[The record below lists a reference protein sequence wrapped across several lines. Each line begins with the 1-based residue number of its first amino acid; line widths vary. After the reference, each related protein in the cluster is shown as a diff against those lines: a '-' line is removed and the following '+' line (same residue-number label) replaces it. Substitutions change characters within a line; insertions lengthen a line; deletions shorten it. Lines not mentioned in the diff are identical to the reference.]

1 MNDEQNPEAT
11 QPGSVEV
18 ANPDVKVVHVDK
30 VHAVLKDLEDGI
42 ETVKELP
49 EHVVAWLRVK
59 VQEIKS
65 HL

>member
-1 MNDEQNPEAT
+1 MTDEQNNMQETPA
-11 QPGSVEV
+11 PGNHKII
-18 ANPDVKVVHVDK
+18 AVDK
-30 VHAVLKDLEDGI
+30 VHAVLKDIEDGL

-49 EHVVAWLRVK
+49 EHVVAWLRAK